1 MADIRDWGA
10 FIRSRWDW
18 HRLGYEDGWPRGIAF
33 SDTDG
38 WVSVDGGRRRLKLE
52 CKLYDGTGII
62 PKPDGGQLRTFR
74 EDATIPGITVLVM
87 YGCPTCDHPFAL
99 HQIAARPPDRFEDW
113 RGLDKADAHKR
124 LKAEFDRAVG
134 LHGP

>member
-38 WVSVDGGRRRLKLE
+38 WVSVDGAPLSRNV
-52 CKLYDGTGII
+52 Y
-62 PKPDGGQLRTFR
+62 
-74 EDATIPGITVLVM
+74 
-87 YGCPTCDHPFAL
+87 
-99 HQIAARPPDRFEDW
+99 
-113 RGLDKADAHKR
+113 
-124 LKAEFDRAVG
+124 
-134 LHGP
+134 